1 MKDVNMSRSENE
13 GPDDEDQ
20 LLKELSERRKEIEQE
35 PIPER
40 IQELAE
46 RLQQALANA
55 QTRKK

>member
-1 MKDVNMSRSENE
+1 MKDVNVSRSENE

-46 RLQQALANA
+46 CLQQALANA

>member
-1 MKDVNMSRSENE
+1 MSRGENE

-35 PIPER
+35 PIPAR

>member
-1 MKDVNMSRSENE
+1 MSRSENE